1 MFVGMREP
9 IKRKFQSDA
18 IARGIAVPHDAV
30 AQRLPSFPNLER
42 TATIR
47 TATMVQYTVPSAQ
60 SRTFLLLRSPVHPLW
75 AQEDVTLVSS
85 SAYLSATLTNTAV
98 MAQGAQFNTQSL
110 WNDFRI
116 NGSVDLTTP
125 YRWPLGVR
133 DNGDIFVYCPGTHVG
148 GLFVE
153 FTTVSACLTNLN
165 VELQYFDGVDVRPQT
180 VYLSDLGEDKTTH
193 VFQIPYKYSE
203 YVPSWVRL
211 VSLDIQAT
219 NKAGATAIT
228 TINFGWTTGGSL
240 TSPTG
245 SSDVVSFFPISAIP
259 EYENSKIPYQSTR
272 QNASA
277 VLLSNVSSYLNKEGT
292 VSATRIPRTLTNTN
306 LWDPRSLVSMPQFT
320 SANPTERY
328 YGKLE
333 KGMYSYTLPDS
344 SSEKF
349 RDLTSDLGLNF
360 NGDFYDQ
367 KVPLFPLEG
376 FDYMNV
382 ILLSDLDD
390 SGSTAVAITVDSH
403 LEFRTNSALFTLDYC
418 PYALE
423 EYHKAQMAL
432 AQCGVF
438 FENPTHLAAIART
451 VAAAAMKLGQAAAPY
466 VKTAVRSLAPMALE
480 YVANRIRTTGP
491 KVPRPPP
498 NPPRQRAVKA
508 QSTPGAVT
516 IRPRPKSRTRTKP
529 TRNKPTRKA

>member
-1 MFVGMREP
+1 MFAGMREP

-18 IARGIAVPHDAV
+18 IAKGIAVPHDAV

-42 TATIR
+42 TATVR

-75 AQEDVTLVSS
+75 AQEDVTFVSTS
-85 SAYLSATLTNTAV
+85 CYLAATLTSTALTS
-98 MAQGAQFNTQSL
+98 QGAQFNPQTL
-110 WNDFRI
+110 WTEFHV

-133 DNGDIFVYCPGTHVG
+133 DNGDIFVYCPGAHNG
-148 GLFVE
+148 GLFLE
-153 FTTVSACLTNLN
+153 FTTGSACTTYFN

-180 VYLSDLGEDKTTH
+180 VYLNDLSDVTH
-193 VFQIPYKYSE
+193 HVVQVPYKYTE
-203 YVPSWVRL
+203 YVPTWVRL

-219 NKAGATAIT
+219 NSGAVVSVTNIS
-228 TINFGWTTGGSL
+228 FGWSTGGSL
-240 TSPTG
+240 TTPSG
-245 SSDVVSFFPISAIP
+245 SSDVVSFFPISPIP
-259 EYENSKIPYQSTR
+259 EYDNSKIPYQSTR

-306 LWDPRSLVSMPQFT
+306 LWDPRSVVAMPQFT

-333 KGMYSYTLPDS
+333 KGMYSYTLPDA

-349 RDLTSDLGLNF
+349 RDLTSDLTLIWGGIAF
-360 NGDFYDQ
+360 DQ

-390 SGSTAVAITVDSH
+390 SGSTAVAVTVDSH

-423 EYHKAQMAL
+423 EYHRAQMAL

-466 VKTAVRSLAPMALE
+466 VKTAVRTLAPMALE
-480 YVANRIRTTGP
+480 YVASRIRNPGQ
-491 KVPRPPP
+491 KAPRSQP
-498 NPPRQRAVKA
+498 NPPRQRAPKA
-508 QSTPGAVT
+508 QTTPGSAVV
-516 IRPRPKSRTRTKP
+516 RPRIKSRSRAKP
-529 TRNKPTRKA
+529 VRPRPTRKA